1 MKGFAIA
8 AAASVLLVTGAYW
21 NSLGNAFHFDDAHVV
36 ENNLYIRSLQ
46 NVPRFFRDATTFS
59 SIRSHASYRPLLSA
73 TLALDYASGALDPR
87 PYHRTQIALLVAL
100 GAMLVVFY
108 GRWLRDAGASEAAWL
123 ALFAATFF
131 CVHTA
136 NTETLNFISSRSE
149 ELSVMGVVGSFLV
162 WYAWP
167 RARVTG
173 LHLVPMFLGAL
184 AKVHAV
190 MYGPLLFAAVWLEQ
204 PEDTS
209 VRDRT

>member
-1 MKGFAIA
+1 MLSVRGFVVA
-8 AAASVLLVTGAYW
+8 AVACAVLVVGAYW
-21 NSLGNAFHFDDAHVV
+21 NSRGNAFHFDDAHVV
-36 ENNLYIRSLQ
+36 ENNLYIRSVR
-46 NVPRFFRDATTFS
+46 NVPRFFTDATTFS
-59 SIRSHASYRPLLSA
+59 SIRSHASYRPLVSA
-73 TLALDYASGALDPR
+73 TLALDYASGGLDPR

-100 GAMLVVFY
+100 GAMLTAFY
-108 GRWLRDAGASEAAWL
+108 FGWLRAAGASEPGWL

-167 RARVTG
+167 RGRVSG

-184 AKVHAV
+184 AKVL
-190 MYGPLLFAAVWLEQ
+190 PDL
-204 PEDTS
+204 T
-209 VRDRT
+209 R